1 MGLICNG
8 YRNGHSPFR
17 HRSGA
22 LVSIYSGGPALRNGY
37 LPGRLHNWNVH
48 TTRDVA
54 LPNGNLHPQSWMLP
68 RTGGGMSMRVWGD
81 GDLSADLIPTYP
93 MTIDFT
99 GAGDFAAT
107 AGLIVSML
115 CAMTGSGSM
124 TATITGL
131 LNASVDFTGDGDM
144 AAAVHGIADMVVDM
158 LGAGDLD
165 ATISAYGNMEL
176 DIVVTGTG
184 LTTANVGQAVW
195 SALAASNNDAGTM
208 GEKLNDAGSASN
220 PWTEVLESGMTAAE
234 ILRVI
239 LSGVAGDCEVTDN
252 GNGTYTIAFKSVD
265 GTITR
270 ITGLA
275 NAAGERSGTTLDG
288 S

>member
-1 MGLICNG
+1 MLVNNCSRLYFDGIVEG
-8 YRNGHSPFR
+8 SAH
-17 HRSGA
+17 A
-22 LVSIYSGGPALRNGY
+22 L
-37 LPGRLHNWNVH
+37 LPGQWDAYRQFEKFIMPDMASAVLQTAANPPGYYLSRVY
-48 TTRDVA
+48 
-54 LPNGNLHPQSWMLP
+54 HPPIIVGEMSL
-68 RTGGGMSMRVWGD
+68 RTDGE
-81 GDLSADLIPTYP
+81 GDLSADLIPTRP

-252 GNGTYTIAFKSVD
+252 GNGTYTIAFKSVN

-270 ITGLA
+270 ITGTA
-275 NAAGERSGTTLDG
+275 NTAGERSGTTLDG